1 MGRVRHKKRAYTE
14 HSYWQSYSDMMAAL
28 LLMFI
33 LIIAITLMI
42 YRQKT
47 TDLEQT
53 QKELNLASEEL
64 EEARI
69 DLENY
74 RLEIEKS
81 QEELKNSY
89 IMLKDAYDKAAL
101 TQDELAAAYLEIENA
116 NLEIQKANQEL
127 ANTKSELQDIV
138 GIRTDIIGELQSK
151 FNNSSMSVDAQ
162 TGSITFSADVLFS
175 VDSAELNNSSKQ
187 TLRQI
192 IPMYL
197 GVLLQDNYMEYIAE
211 IIIEGHTDT
220 DGSYEH
226 NMELSANRAREVAAF
241 CLSTRNGLSAQ
252 EVEKLQSVLTINGR
266 SFSAPVYEADGSTVN
281 MEASRRVEIKFRLK
295 EDEMIRKIA
304 EILARDNII
313 AEDEGVAVQI
323 TEEQ

>member
-1 MGRVRHKKRAYTE
+1 MRKVRHKRRAYSE

-53 QKELNLASEEL
+53 QQELNLASVE
-64 EEARI
+64 
-69 DLENY
+69 LENY

-81 QEELKNSY
+81 KEELENSY
-89 IMLKDAYDKAAL
+89 IMLQEAYEKAAL

-116 NLEIQKANQEL
+116 NLEIQQANQEL

-151 FNNSSMSVDAQ
+151 FNNSSMSVDAK

-175 VDSAELNNSSKQ
+175 VDSAELNKSSKQ
-187 TLRQI
+187 TLKEI

-226 NMELSANRAREVAAF
+226 NMELSADRAREVAKF
-241 CLSTRNGLSAQ
+241 CLDTGNGLNEAN
-252 EVEKLQSVLTINGR
+252 VEKLRSVLTINGR
-266 SFSAPVYEADGSTVN
+266 SFSDPIYKEDGTTVN

-304 EILARDNII
+304 EILARDNAI
-313 AEDEGVAVQI
+313 ADAVVENNAEGNAENNPQ
-323 TEEQ
+323 

>member
-1 MGRVRHKKRAYTE
+1 MGRVRHKRRAYSE

-47 TDLEQT
+47 TDLEET
-53 QKELNLASEEL
+53 QRELNFASEEL
-64 EEARI
+64 EAARI

-74 RLEIEKS
+74 RLEIDKS

-89 IMLKDAYDKAAL
+89 IMLQEAYEKAAL

-116 NLEIQKANQEL
+116 NLEIQKANDEL

-151 FNNSSMSVDAQ
+151 FNNSSMSVDAK

-175 VDSAELNNSSKQ
+175 VDSSKLNASSQQ
-187 TLRQI
+187 TLREI

-197 GVLLQDNYMEYIAE
+197 GVLLQDNYMEYLAE

-226 NMELSANRAREVAAF
+226 NMELSSDRAREVATF
-241 CLSTRNGLSAQ
+241 CLNTKNGLSKE
-252 EVEKLQSVLTINGR
+252 EVEKLRSVLTINGR
-266 SFSAPVYEADGSTVN
+266 SFSSPIYTADGKVD
-281 MEASRRVEIKFRLK
+281 MAASRRVEIKFRLK

-304 EILARDNII
+304 EILARDNGIV
-313 AEDEGVAVQI
+313 ES
-323 TEEQ
+323 TNP